1 MSVVNFENQKWQ
13 KKEQGIN
20 FRLKAALAMIE
31 KGSVLDLGCGDGV
44 FLELLKNKGIEG
56 RGLDIS
62 EVAIARAKSKGLSAE
77 QFDFGSQRLPFADN
91 DFSLVVLL
99 DVLEHLYQPPNIL
112 QEARRV
118 AKEVV
123 VAVPNFNSLPAR
135 LQTLLGRVPENN
147 LAKKGHI
154 YWFNLDVLQK
164 MLKETGWQIMETKNN
179 TFFERYFLLKNI
191 FRFLAEVFPNL
202 IALSFV
208 IKAKRYE

>member
-1 MSVVNFENQKWQ
+1 
-13 KKEQGIN
+13 
-20 FRLKAALAMIE
+20 
-31 KGSVLDLGCGDGV
+31 
-44 FLELLKNKGIEG
+44 
-56 RGLDIS
+56 
-62 EVAIARAKSKGLSAE
+62 
-77 QFDFGSQRLPFADN
+77 
-91 DFSLVVLL
+91 VVLL

>member
-31 KGSVLDLGCGDGV
+31 KGPVLDLGCGDGV

-62 EVAIARAKSKGLSAE
+62 EVAIARTKSKGLSAE